1 MNFNL
6 NVTVEEVQII
16 GAALG
21 KLPYADVR
29 ALIEKLNVQLN
40 EQQPNQEPAPEKETQ
55 DA

>member
-21 KLPYADVR
+21 KLPYADVKF
-29 ALIEKLNVQLN
+29 LIEKLNVQLQ
-40 EQQPNQEPAPEKETQ
+40 EQQPKETEAPEETQ